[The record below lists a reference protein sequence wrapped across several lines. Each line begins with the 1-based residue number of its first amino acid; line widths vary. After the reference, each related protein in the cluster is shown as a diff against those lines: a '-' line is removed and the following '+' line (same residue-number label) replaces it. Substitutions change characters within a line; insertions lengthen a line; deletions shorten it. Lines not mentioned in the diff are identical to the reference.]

1 MNATLYGIVNCD
13 TVKKARGWLDE
24 HDAAYAFVDLKK
36 PAFTA
41 QALDRW
47 IGALGWEALVNRSGM
62 TWRKL
67 DDAERARV
75 VDAGSAR
82 ALMLAQPTVIK
93 RPVVEWPD
101 GRITAGFKP
110 DEFAARIASH
120 SGAKPR

>member
-13 TVKKARGWLDE
+13 TVKKARAWLDQ
-24 HDAAYAFVDLKK
+24 HGAAYAFVDLKK
-36 PAFTA
+36 PAFTP

-47 IGALGWEALVNRSGM
+47 IAELGWEALVNRSGM

-67 DDAERARV
+67 DDAGRARV
-75 VDAGSAR
+75 VDATSAR

-101 GRITAGFKP
+101 GRITAGFRP
-110 DEFAARIASH
+110 DEFAARSASR
-120 SGAKPR
+120 PR